1 MAIASDKGVTA
12 DLRKLPRDEMRNDE
26 LLFSES
32 NSRFLLSTNNPD
44 KVLGVMS
51 KHDVPAAIIG
61 KVGGKSLTLTLSN
74 GELQSSLPA
83 MHVAYVDSFRR
94 ILEPWLK

>member
-1 MAIASDKGVTA
+1 MAIGSDKGVTA
-12 DLRKLPRDEMRNDE
+12 DLRKLPQDEMRDDE

-44 KVLGVMS
+44 QVLGVMS
-51 KHDVPAAIIG
+51 EHHVPAAIIG
-61 KVGGKSLTLTLSN
+61 KVGGKSLALALPHC
-74 GELQSSLPA
+74 ELQSSLHA
-83 MHVAYVDSFRR
+83 MRVAYVDSFRR